1 MLSLASFP
9 WLRRW
14 FGPRSERAAGAY
26 LKKLGY
32 RILQRNFR
40 CTFGE
45 LDLVALDGECIVFVE
60 VRSTEGTDLNR
71 PALSVD
77 LEKQRRL
84 TKLALY
90 FLQRYKLLGR
100 SARFDILAVS
110 WPGDQTEPKMAHY
123 PSAFEAT
130 DRFQMYS

>member
-14 FGPRSERAAGAY
+14 FGTRSERAAAAY

-40 CTFGE
+40 CPLGE
-45 LDLVALDGECIVFVE
+45 LDLIALDGECIVFVE
-60 VRSTEGTDLNR
+60 VRSTQGTDLNR

-77 LEKQRRL
+77 VEKQRRL

-100 SARFDILAVS
+100 SARFDVLAVS
-110 WPGDQTEPKMAHY
+110 WPADQAKPTMAHY

>member
-14 FGPRSERAAGAY
+14 FGTRSERAAAAY
-26 LKKLGY
+26 LKKHGY

-40 CTFGE
+40 CPLGE
-45 LDLVALDGECIVFVE
+45 LDLIALDGECIVFVE

-110 WPGDQTEPKMAHY
+110 WPADQTEPKMAHY

>member
-14 FGPRSERAAGAY
+14 FGTRSERAAAAY

-40 CTFGE
+40 YTFGE

-110 WPGDQTEPKMAHY
+110 WPADQTEPKMAHY

>member
-14 FGPRSERAAGAY
+14 FGTRSERAAAAY

-40 CTFGE
+40 CPFGE

-110 WPGDQTEPKMAHY
+110 WPADQTEPKMAHY